1 MFATVKIA
9 VLQPQLIMIP
19 ISSILMNNNTTSVYV
34 ETSPWVFK
42 RREVQLGSE
51 DGSTIRVLSGL
62 HAGERIVSSGG
73 IFIND

>member
-1 MFATVKIA
+1 MGNTATQYVCYSKDCCFAA
-9 VLQPQLIMIP
+9 PADHDSNLIHP
-19 ISSILMNNNTTSVYV
+19 DEQQYDLC
-34 ETSPWVFK
+34 
-42 RREVQLGSE
+42 LGSE